1 MGWDGGSGNERGWG
15 LLMKMPRAKNTRGSN
30 SPLLL
35 ISTPVKPFILKHM
48 IYIYVLLHLS
58 CFYPTI
64 NMIKILFKKMLTR
77 EKKEE
82 NIIEIYI
89 SVNN

>member
-1 MGWDGGSGNERGWG
+1 MGAGNKRGCG

-35 ISTPVKPFILKHM
+35 ISTPIKPFILAHD
-48 IYIYVLLHLS
+48 ILLHLS

-82 NIIEIYI
+82 NIIEIL
-89 SVNN
+89 V

>member
-1 MGWDGGSGNERGWG
+1 MGAGNKRGWG

-30 SPLLL
+30 SNY
-35 ISTPVKPFILKHM
+35 STPVKPFILAHD
-48 IYIYVLLHLS
+48 ILLHLS

-82 NIIEIYI
+82 NIIEIL
-89 SVNN
+89 V

>member
-1 MGWDGGSGNERGWG
+1 MGAGNKRGCG
-15 LLMKMPRAKNTRGSN
+15 LLMKMPRAKNTRESN

-35 ISTPVKPFILKHM
+35 ISTPIKPFILAHD
-48 IYIYVLLHLS
+48 ILLHLS

-82 NIIEIYI
+82 NIIEIL
-89 SVNN
+89 V

>member
-1 MGWDGGSGNERGWG
+1 MGAGNKRGCG

-35 ISTPVKPFILKHM
+35 ISTPIKPFILAHD
-48 IYIYVLLHLS
+48 ILLHLS

-64 NMIKILFKKMLTR
+64 NMIKILFKKNAYLG
-77 EKKEE
+77 EKRGKYYR
-82 NIIEIYI
+82 NI

>member
-1 MGWDGGSGNERGWG
+1 MGAGNKRGCG

-35 ISTPVKPFILKHM
+35 ISTPINPFILAHD
-48 IYIYVLLHLS
+48 ILLHLS

-64 NMIKILFKKMLTR
+64 NMIKILFKKMLTW

-82 NIIEIYI
+82 NIIEIL
-89 SVNN
+89 V

>member
-1 MGWDGGSGNERGWG
+1 MGAGNKRGCG

-35 ISTPVKPFILKHM
+35 ISTPIKPFILAHD
-48 IYIYVLLHLS
+48 ILLHLS

>member
-1 MGWDGGSGNERGWG
+1 
-15 LLMKMPRAKNTRGSN
+15 MKMPRAKNTRGSN

-35 ISTPVKPFILKHM
+35 ISTPIKPFILAHD
-48 IYIYVLLHLS
+48 ILLHLS

-82 NIIEIYI
+82 NIIEIL
-89 SVNN
+89 V

>member
-1 MGWDGGSGNERGWG
+1 
-15 LLMKMPRAKNTRGSN
+15 MKMPRAKNTRGSN

-35 ISTPVKPFILKHM
+35 ISTPIKPFILAHD
-48 IYIYVLLHLS
+48 ILLHLS

>member
-1 MGWDGGSGNERGWG
+1 
-15 LLMKMPRAKNTRGSN
+15 MKMPRAKNTRGSN

-35 ISTPVKPFILKHM
+35 ISTPVKPFILAHD
-48 IYIYVLLHLS
+48 ILLHLS

-82 NIIEIYI
+82 NIIEIL
-89 SVNN
+89 V

>member
-1 MGWDGGSGNERGWG
+1 MGAGNKRGCG

-35 ISTPVKPFILKHM
+35 ISTPVKPFILAHD
-48 IYIYVLLHLS
+48 ILLHLS
-58 CFYPTI
+58 CFYPKI

>member
-1 MGWDGGSGNERGWG
+1 
-15 LLMKMPRAKNTRGSN
+15 MKMPRAKNTRGSN

-35 ISTPVKPFILKHM
+35 ISTPIKPFILAHDTG
-48 IYIYVLLHLS
+48 ILLHLS

-82 NIIEIYI
+82 NIIEIL
-89 SVNN
+89 V

>member
-1 MGWDGGSGNERGWG
+1 MGAGNERGCG

-35 ISTPVKPFILKHM
+35 ISTPVKPLILAHD
-48 IYIYVLLHLS
+48 ILLHLS

-82 NIIEIYI
+82 NIIEIL
-89 SVNN
+89 V

>member
-1 MGWDGGSGNERGWG
+1 MGAGNKRGCG

-35 ISTPVKPFILKHM
+35 ISTPVKPFILKHD
-48 IYIYVLLHLS
+48 ILLHLS

>member
-1 MGWDGGSGNERGWG
+1 MGAGNKRGCG

-35 ISTPVKPFILKHM
+35 ISTPVKPFILAHD
-48 IYIYVLLHLS
+48 ILLHLS

-82 NIIEIYI
+82 NIIEIL
-89 SVNN
+89 V

>member
-1 MGWDGGSGNERGWG
+1 
-15 LLMKMPRAKNTRGSN
+15 MKMPRAKNTRGSN

-35 ISTPVKPFILKHM
+35 ISTPVKPFILAHD
-48 IYIYVLLHLS
+48 ILLHLS

>member
-1 MGWDGGSGNERGWG
+1 MGGGLGNERGCG
-15 LLMKMPRAKNTRGSN
+15 LLMKMLRVKNIWGFN
-30 SPLLL
+30 FLLFL
-35 ISTPVKPFILKHM
+35 ILIFVKLFILKYM
-48 IYIYVLLHLS
+48 IYIYVLLYLL
-58 CFYPTI
+58 CFYLII
-64 NMIKILFKKMLTR
+64 NMIKILFKKMFIR

>member
-1 MGWDGGSGNERGWG
+1 MGAGNKRGCG

-35 ISTPVKPFILKHM
+35 ISTPIKPFILAHD
-48 IYIYVLLHLS
+48 ILLHLS

-64 NMIKILFKKMLTR
+64 NMKILFKKMLTR

>member
-1 MGWDGGSGNERGWG
+1 MGAGNKRGCG

-35 ISTPVKPFILKHM
+35 ISTPVKPFILAHD
-48 IYIYVLLHLS
+48 ILLHLS

-64 NMIKILFKKMLTR
+64 NMIK
-77 EKKEE
+77 
-82 NIIEIYI
+82 NAY
-89 SVNN
+89 

>member
-1 MGWDGGSGNERGWG
+1 MKLGWDGGSGNERGWG

-35 ISTPVKPFILKHM
+35 ISTPIKPFILAHD
-48 IYIYVLLHLS
+48 ILLHLS

-89 SVNN
+89 IV

>member
-1 MGWDGGSGNERGWG
+1 MGAGNKRGCG

-35 ISTPVKPFILKHM
+35 ISTPVKPFILAHD
-48 IYIYVLLHLS
+48 ILLHLS

>member
-1 MGWDGGSGNERGWG
+1 MKLGWDGGSGNERGWG

-35 ISTPVKPFILKHM
+35 ISTPVKPFILKHNYD

-82 NIIEIYI
+82 NIIEIL
-89 SVNN
+89 V